1 MGDAPCNAAG
11 AEPTH
16 DDPYGA
22 AERDE
27 ADEQRE
33 IPDGDERIEMM
44 AGDLTEAPP
53 DAQEYA
59 ATPEEYEDDDDGAD
73 RPFDEMSTI
82 PATERDTVRM
92 EVAVDVSDMDAP
104 DRKAINDLADLYEGA
119 FQEVVNKNRDYSWSF
134 LRTGRKL
141 ADTPA
146 IPFDDPAR
154 AQAFGLL
161 TRMGDKHERLVENV
175 FGNGDAAVSDTPDVT
190 AQEMANYAMFL
201 AFVLQ
206 NPDLA
211 TEL

>member
-1 MGDAPCNAAG
+1 MGDSV
-11 AEPTH
+11 
-16 DDPYGA
+16 DPYGA

-27 ADEQRE
+27 RE
-33 IPDGDERIEMM
+33 P
-44 AGDLTEAPP
+44 
-53 DAQEYA
+53 
-59 ATPEEYEDDDDGAD
+59 PEEAQKYAEMAEGYQERADDDQ

-82 PATERDTVRM
+82 PATERDTIRM

-104 DRKAINDLADLYEGA
+104 DRKAINELADLYEGA

-146 IPFDDPAR
+146 TPFDDPAR

-161 TRMGDKHERLVENV
+161 TRLGDKHERLVENV
-175 FGNGDAAVSDTPDVT
+175 YGNGDAAVPDTPDVT

-201 AFVLQ
+201 AFVLA